1 MMTGAVMT
9 YWLDNSQ
16 TYQCSWL
23 LSWGVFAAKSQMGNC
38 EKQTTER
45 VCARVHLQYI
55 NPHIFFS
62 CFFFPFLPLTLY
74 KPHCTFLNI
83 QGKVEMMPLKSWGCF
98 RLNSS
103 ATYIKNKLK

>member
-62 CFFFPFLPLTLY
+62 CFFFPLSSSHTLQTPL
-74 KPHCTFLNI
+74 
-83 QGKVEMMPLKSWGCF
+83 
-98 RLNSS
+98 
-103 ATYIKNKLK
+103 YISKYTR

>member
-1 MMTGAVMT
+1 MT

-23 LSWGVFAAKSQMGNC
+23 LSWGVFAAKSQVGNC

-62 CFFFPFLPLTLY
+62 RFFFLSSSHTSQTPL
-74 KPHCTFLNI
+74 
-83 QGKVEMMPLKSWGCF
+83 
-98 RLNSS
+98 
-103 ATYIKNKLK
+103 YISKYTR

>member
-23 LSWGVFAAKSQMGNC
+23 LSWGVFAAKSQVGNC

-62 CFFFPFLPLTLY
+62 CFFFFPLSSSHTLQ
-74 KPHCTFLNI
+74 T
-83 QGKVEMMPLKSWGCF
+83 PL
-98 RLNSS
+98 
-103 ATYIKNKLK
+103 YISKYTR